1 MKFKLKTSSFEP
13 TDLMIMLG
21 VGTALG
27 AFMGFAGV
35 VIGILI
41 VFGAWAMTKLEKK
54 EAKPDAK

>member
-1 MKFKLKTSSFEP
+1 ML
-13 TDLMIMLG
+13 MLG

-27 AFMGFAGV
+27 GFMGFAGV

-41 VFGAWAMTKLEKK
+41 VFGAWTITKLEKK

>member
-1 MKFKLKTSSFEP
+1 
-13 TDLMIMLG
+13 MIMLG